1 MYITDKQLL
10 NKDDLYQDESF
21 FEYYGVIKFSR
32 EWSNPKKP
40 KGFTLDI
47 ITLLASEYLLNTG
60 PHQPLN
66 WKFVVCLQVKFMATF
81 ESNMNLTYMYFT
93 FQCQL
98 ECLEKCL
105 SKQSESVVKYLTSFL
120 VWKYTQNIFLY
131 YLRSVDYQQITH
143 QIYRNFSAIKDYWIK
158 KNFINVSFKIWV
170 FS

>member
-1 MYITDKQLL
+1 MNVKLELWLYFWIAGIYPFKWHTMYITDKQLL

-21 FEYYGVIKFSR
+21 FEYYGVIKFSW
-32 EWSNPKKP
+32 EWSNPIKP

-60 PHQPLN
+60 HHQPLN
-66 WKFVVCLQVKFMATF
+66 WKFVVCLPVKFLATF

-105 SKQSESVVKYLTSFL
+105 RQAKWISCKISHEFFGMKI
-120 VWKYTQNIFLY
+120 YTEYILI
-131 YLRSVDYQQITH
+131 L
-143 QIYRNFSAIKDYWIK
+143 
-158 KNFINVSFKIWV
+158 FKECGL
-170 FS
+170 STNYPSDLP